1 MDGRETYMNVKFTK
15 TDSRFPSPAEPDVT
29 YAELNVKTLSA
40 ARDRTDGDGL
50 NSTYSELNFLKEEPR
65 IDEDQDNPIASG
77 AGGLTTTAHTGDQKQ
92 EPKQNIGNR
101 PDRKICLIC
110 LVTFALI
117 AIVAGLSIYVSQTRQ
132 SLITSERNY
141 QRLREQH
148 HEMNRSQRQYQK
160 QVYTLNSNL
169 KSRTSE
175 NTRLDPYQRNCR
187 QNLSA
192 LNNNLTILENNITVL
207 NADLSELNR
216 TYNDLR
222 HQFNQLEMN
231 HRNIKETKA
240 QICQYL
246 TMRREVC
253 FQCCLSIRIILDW
266 KMRRQECDL

>member
-1 MDGRETYMNVKFTK
+1 MDDRKTYMNVNFTK

-29 YAELNVKTLSA
+29 YAELNVRTLSA

-50 NSTYSELNFLKEEPR
+50 NSTYSELNFLKEEPH
-65 IDEDQDNPIASG
+65 IDVNQDPPIASG

-92 EPKQNIGNR
+92 EPKQNIENR

-169 KSRTSE
+169 KSKTSE